1 MSIADTMA
9 GMARGGKKPG
19 IGEET
24 EHQMGRKSEADGGE
38 HSKLF
43 DHGDGTFHSVTSDGE
58 RTEHPRIGH
67 AVVHLAAHHEPEGKH
82 FHVHQDGGGGHTS
95 HQAAEGGKA
104 EGPHDHENIEALDQ
118 HMHQFLQEE
127 EHEGEGGY
135 GAHGG
140 GEGSIFE

>member
-1 MSIADTMA
+1 MSIATAMA

-24 EHQMGRKSEADGGE
+24 EHQMGGKPEADGGE

-43 DHGDGTFHSVTSDGE
+43 DHGDGTFHTETSGGE
-58 RTEHPRIGH
+58 RTEHPHIGH
-67 AVVHLAAHHEPEGKH
+67 ALVHLGAHHEPDGKH

-95 HQAAEGGKA
+95 HQAAEGGHA
-104 EGPHDHENIEALDQ
+104 EGPHDHENIEALKE
-118 HMHQFLQEE
+118 HMDQFLNEEAQES
-127 EHEGEGGY
+127 GGGNED
-135 GAHGG
+135 GA